1 MKLSKILLSIA
12 FTCSASLAMDTEKQ
26 FLDFISSVTSDLS
39 TVKQSIVR
47 SEMALSKS
55 FIEDF
60 GRCFDGEVIS
70 VSSSTREFDVLFSAA
85 RILGGAFL
93 KDAQEN
99 DNIDSAQKAIAFFT
113 SVPSNISLSTG
124 SDQCYVNYA
133 QIAKEE
139 KERIKRKNSVL
150 KLLRDSESFFK

>member
-1 MKLSKILLSIA
+1 MKLSNIFLSIA
-12 FTCSASLAMDTEKQ
+12 FICSASLAMDTEKQ
-26 FLDFISSVTSDLS
+26 FLDFISSATSDLS
-39 TVKQSIVR
+39 TVKQSIAR
-47 SEMALSKS
+47 SEMELSKS

-70 VSSSTREFDVLFSAA
+70 VSSSIREFGILFSAT

-93 KDAQEN
+93 KDAQNN

-113 SVPSNISLSTG
+113 SVPSNISFSTG

-133 QIAKEE
+133 QIAEEE
-139 KERIKRKNSVL
+139 KERIERKNSVL
-150 KLLRDSESFFK
+150 KLLQDSESFFK